1 MKSKKSLFI
10 VLGVG
15 ALLAAILVYN
25 YVYQDHRDIQSEA
38 PAFTVSATE
47 LSAAFEQD
55 ETSATQTYLNK
66 TILVTGMVST
76 IDNETA
82 MMEPSIFFALSENQ
96 QLPEK
101 KAFMTEVQIK
111 GRCIGYDSILEEIKF
126 DQSVIIH

>member
-15 ALLAAILVYN
+15 ALLTAILVYN

-38 PAFTVSATE
+38 PAFTLSAQK

-55 ETSATQTYLNK
+55 ELTATQTYLNK
-66 TILVTGMVST
+66 TILVMGTVNTM
-76 IDNETA
+76 DNETA

-101 KAFMTEVQIK
+101 EASMTTVQIK

-126 DQSVIIH
+126 DQAVIIY